1 MGETGANHVC
11 DGELLVLVTVAGGA
25 WGVLSPW
32 PQLDLPGSSTSS
44 PRLVVGTK
52 PALFAG
58 LSSCPSGARKVPR
71 AGDMGMCP
79 AGPAGFSSPT
89 AAEDAT
95 TAKRCHF
102 LQLGFYRVGGRGAF
116 TELCLHFWSFLRD
129 ISSHEPPACHEPP
142 SPRWPVG
149 LRPSFQTLFL
159 CCLCSGRLKSIGSEG
174 SVCRGLNIP
183 VVRPTS
189 LWLAAPQCPAKTWI
203 LSPPAWPH
211 TEDQPHSA
219 TARGAQACV
228 QHFMGRRAAPSPLG
242 RSAGGLKVPGSPLQ
256 PFSLVK
262 GKVLPT

>member
-58 LSSCPSGARKVPR
+58 LSSCPSGARKVPC

-203 LSPPAWPH
+203 LSPPSLAPYRGPAP
-211 TEDQPHSA
+211 QCHSKGGPGLCPA
-219 TARGAQACV
+219 FYGQESCTIPSGQKC
-228 QHFMGRRAAPSPLG
+228 RRAQG
-242 RSAGGLKVPGSPLQ
+242 AGVTTAAVFPR
-256 PFSLVK
+256 
-262 GKVLPT
+262 